1 MSVIPE
7 GYRTRFLGVEDPT
20 GLPPHSPEAEQGILG
35 CILLDPSCIVDCI
48 EVLRG
53 QGMEFYDLRHRD
65 LYYTLLELYDDN
77 DPIDTISVYTRL
89 RAWNKLDAV
98 GGIAYVSGLPDV
110 VPSAANVPYYLNI
123 VREKYF
129 IRNMIAACTDAVSRL
144 TNLQGEVTPVLEQL
158 ETQVMRVAETR
169 FGTETKTIRQYVQE
183 AMADIQAAV
192 ERNGVMNGLTTGLID
207 LDAVLGGL
215 TPQEMV
221 VIAARP
227 GMGKTSLAM
236 NIAEKVAI
244 TDKLPV
250 GIVSLEMSGMSLTQR
265 MIASRAR
272 INLRSLRDGFM
283 PERDMPRLLR
293 ASSEIAAAP
302 LYIEERGGMSI
313 FEIRA
318 RARRWSQRYAI
329 KLLVID
335 YLQLANSMGGR
346 RKFENRQQEVS
357 DISMGAKNIAKEL
370 NIPVIILSQLN
381 RDVERDKN
389 RMPRLSDLRES
400 GSIEQD
406 ADKVVFLYRP
416 SGDEDEDDQRRWD
429 SAAYEMTA
437 LVAKNR
443 NGGKGPVPL
452 TFIETITRFES
463 VARISDSDVPQGRQ
477 QELVN
482 E

>member
-1 MSVIPE
+1 
-7 GYRTRFLGVEDPT
+7 
-20 GLPPHSPEAEQGILG
+20 
-35 CILLDPSCIVDCI
+35 
-48 EVLRG
+48 
-53 QGMEFYDLRHRD
+53 
-65 LYYTLLELYDDN
+65 
-77 DPIDTISVYTRL
+77 
-89 RAWNKLDAV
+89 
-98 GGIAYVSGLPDV
+98 
-110 VPSAANVPYYLNI
+110 
-123 VREKYF
+123 
-129 IRNMIAACTDAVSRL
+129 
-144 TNLQGEVTPVLEQL
+144 
-158 ETQVMRVAETR
+158 MRVAETR